1 MNDTKQQP
9 DIYISYAHR
18 DGQALADTLYQALCK
33 RGYSVFYVQ
42 DISPGQ
48 MWAEALSQKIRD
60 CSMFLLILTPEAVRT
75 RFVWAEVRF
84 ALQENRNVIAIT
96 TEDPGSI
103 LQENPN
109 LQFMLLDRRV
119 QVISEKA
126 PDAVLAR
133 LDEILPAKTQK
144 QPAPEPL
151 KQERSTGYDFFLSYC
166 HADGGEYAK
175 RLQAELEARGHSV
188 FHYDQLDIEGNW
200 GKTLTDAIAH
210 CGTFVMIVSPL
221 AFTNKAFSTEFNM
234 ACTED
239 KTIVPIR
246 IGGFSFEGQQF
257 SYQAKMLQANY
268 ECLDGDALSV
278 QEIAD
283 RLCGGAP
290 AEKLQPPA
298 VSGQYDIVISAQ
310 PGSSALFAE
319 ALHRELQERGYAV
332 ISYDGTSGA
341 DTPEQ
346 IEKQLRQCT
355 DLVLI
360 LSEHGLESDFV
371 TAEIRAA
378 LNMHKNIIPV
388 AIDSGTQGSAKIT
401 KAAFLLMGHRK
412 ISVNANSIRESFDC
426 ICGLLTAPRRGK
438 TPPPEQALLPAPAP
452 ETPVP
457 EPETPAPSPQS
468 PGSAPVFISYSSK
481 NSEYAIALRAILTQE
496 GIPCWMAPDS
506 IPAGMRYMQAIV
518 DAIDECSSMVIIV
531 TSESQNSEQVEREIN
546 LMISDYPKKLVC
558 ALITDGNPLKGWMRL
573 ALQNRQIETAEQV
586 QKGDRGT
593 DRLIAS
599 LKKLYPQTPEDRAVK
614 SDISEHR
621 DEARGTAR
629 TKEPDAASKPER
641 SSAPSESVS
650 RNLSH
655 APAIP
660 AQASQTAAEKPPRQ
674 QKAAAVYIAAIPA
687 HAAEKAALCDILK
700 RAGIPFCSAP
710 ERILTGTQFSP
721 ANIAQIGACAAAVV
735 LGNSSSMDGAGTD
748 SIKRLLLSL
757 KKPCYSL
764 LFGTGSTY
772 WENRSTRFDT
782 FIHADKIVPGDR
794 GTDRLIAALR
804 KLY

>member
-18 DGQALADTLYQALCK
+18 DGKALADTLYQALRK
-33 RGYSVFYVQ
+33 RGYSVFYDQ
-42 DISPGQ
+42 DISPEQ

-60 CSMFLLILTPEAVRT
+60 CSLFLLILTPEAVKSD
-75 RFVWAEVRF
+75 FVMTEFRF
-84 ALQENRNVIAIT
+84 ALRENRTVIAIT

-103 LQENPN
+103 LQENPS
-109 LQFMLLDRRV
+109 LQLMLLDRRV

-144 QPAPEPL
+144 QPAPEP
-151 KQERSTGYDFFLSYC
+151 
-166 HADGGEYAK
+166 
-175 RLQAELEARGHSV
+175 
-188 FHYDQLDIEGNW
+188 
-200 GKTLTDAIAH
+200 
-210 CGTFVMIVSPL
+210 P
-221 AFTNKAFSTEFNM
+221 
-234 ACTED
+234 
-239 KTIVPIR
+239 
-246 IGGFSFEGQQF
+246 
-257 SYQAKMLQANY
+257 
-268 ECLDGDALSV
+268 V
-278 QEIAD
+278 QES
-283 RLCGGAP
+283 
-290 AEKLQPPA
+290 AEK
-298 VSGQYDIVISAQ
+298 
-310 PGSSALFAE
+310 
-319 ALHRELQERGYAV
+319 
-332 ISYDGTSGA
+332 
-341 DTPEQ
+341 
-346 IEKQLRQCT
+346 
-355 DLVLI
+355 
-360 LSEHGLESDFV
+360 
-371 TAEIRAA
+371 
-378 LNMHKNIIPV
+378 
-388 AIDSGTQGSAKIT
+388 
-401 KAAFLLMGHRK
+401 
-412 ISVNANSIRESFDC
+412 
-426 ICGLLTAPRRGK
+426 
-438 TPPPEQALLPAPAP
+438 
-452 ETPVP
+452 
-457 EPETPAPSPQS
+457 
-468 PGSAPVFISYSSK
+468 PVFISYSSE
-481 NSEYAIALRAILTQE
+481 NEAPAYTLRDLLISA
-496 GIPCWMAPDS
+496 GISCWMAPDS
-506 IPAGMRYMQAIV
+506 IPAGMRYMQAIA
-518 DAIDECSSMVIIV
+518 DAIELCAAMVV
-531 TSESQNSEQVEREIN
+531 LASAESQCSEQVEREIN

-558 ALITDGNPLKGWMRL
+558 ALIIDGNPLKGWMRL
-573 ALQNRQIETAEQV
+573 ALQNRQIETAKAIQP
-586 QKGDRGT
+586 GDRGT

-621 DEARGTAR
+621 DETRGTAR

-735 LGNSSSMDGAGTD
+735 LGNSSSMGGAGTD

-764 LFGTGSTY
+764 LFGTRSTY

-782 FIHADKIVPGDR
+782 FIPADKIVPGDR
-794 GTDRLIAALR
+794 GTDRLIASLK
-804 KLY
+804 KLFSDK